1 MDVRRLH
8 LVGVDQQLGHQ
19 PDDRGV
25 GVLRGLR
32 LAETAVGGLLV
43 LFDQHVGV
51 GDVGVAEE
59 AVDLFG
65 FVGVVFGDLEVDLP
79 LRSDDR
85 VDVAAEQIAQ
95 RVERLHIGRV
105 AHGDGEQIVVLH
117 HRHHPVVE
125 RDVAAHGVDHLLR
138 NIVMAEVEQFH
149 AVLLC
154 EHGEQLLLLN
164 DALLLENV
172 DRVDELLAVGGL
184 LPGLGNLLRS
194 DHAVLL
200 KQPENVF
207 GISGQNPPP
216 VEPFS
221 CKAAPPRRNNCC
233 RRLRKNIRF

>member
-1 MDVRRLH
+1 
-8 LVGVDQQLGHQ
+8 
-19 PDDRGV
+19 
-25 GVLRGLR
+25 
-32 LAETAVGGLLV
+32 
-43 LFDQHVGV
+43 
-51 GDVGVAEE
+51 
-59 AVDLFG
+59 
-65 FVGVVFGDLEVDLP
+65 
-79 LRSDDR
+79 
-85 VDVAAEQIAQ
+85 
-95 RVERLHIGRV
+95 
-105 AHGDGEQIVVLH
+105 
-117 HRHHPVVE
+117 
-125 RDVAAHGVDHLLR
+125 
-138 NIVMAEVEQFH
+138 MAEVEQFH

>member
-1 MDVRRLH
+1 ML
-8 LVGVDQQLGHQ
+8 
-19 PDDRGV
+19 
-25 GVLRGLR
+25 
-32 LAETAVGGLLV
+32 
-43 LFDQHVGV
+43 
-51 GDVGVAEE
+51 
-59 AVDLFG
+59 
-65 FVGVVFGDLEVDLP
+65 GDLEVDLP
-79 LRSDDR
+79 LRGDDC

-95 RVERLHIGRV
+95 RIERLHVGRI

-138 NIVMAEVEQFH
+138 NIVVAEVEQFH

-164 DALLLENV
+164 DALFLENV
-172 DRVDELLAVGGL
+172 HRVDELFAVGGL

-233 RRLRKNIRF
+233 RRFRKNIRF